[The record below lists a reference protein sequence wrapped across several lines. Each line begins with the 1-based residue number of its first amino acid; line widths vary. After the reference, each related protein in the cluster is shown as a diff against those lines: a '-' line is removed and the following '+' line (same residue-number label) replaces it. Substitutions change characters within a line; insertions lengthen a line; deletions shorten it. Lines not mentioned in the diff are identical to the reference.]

1 MTYFNNLGQGRVG
14 WKSPVSGGSTPLLL
28 DTYSGATAAYSLRKL
43 RSGYTGNAIRVRR
56 SSDNTSQDIGFKS
69 DGTLD
74 TTTLLSFVGVGNG
87 FVSIWYD
94 QSGGA
99 KNIIQNTS
107 VYQPKIIN
115 SGSILTKNN
124 KAGIYFDSNQF
135 LRGDYKV
142 IGNSGVSVFNVFA
155 IQSVNQRSIGW
166 DIGNNTFYEFY
177 AFDVNTYNTPTQ
189 SFGFYGNLYPA
200 YSTQSTN
207 LNQNLLSIIS
217 NTTAGLPIEAN
228 TFYHINNSLKTLSPT
243 YANGNMPNYSSA
255 SRITLGKFNSLGV
268 DYAGFGYH
276 QEMVI
281 FDTNKM
287 SDLSGINTN
296 INSFYSIY

>member
-1 MTYFNNLGQGRVG
+1 VYEPKLG
-14 WKSPVSGGSTPLLL
+14 GGVTPLLL
-28 DTYSGATAAYSLRKL
+28 DTYSGASAAYSLRKL
-43 RSGYTGNAIRVRR
+43 RTAYTGYAIRVRR
-56 SSDNTSQDIGFKS
+56 SSDNTSQDIGF
-69 DGTLD
+69 DANGNLD
-74 TTTLLSFVGVGNG
+74 TVSLLSFVGAGNG

-94 QSGGA
+94 QSGNS

-107 VYQPKIIN
+107 VYQPKIVN

-124 KAGIYFDSNQF
+124 KVGLYFDSNQF

-166 DIGNNTFYEFY
+166 DIGNNAFYEFY

-200 YSTQSTN
+200 NSSQSTN
-207 LNQNLLSIIS
+207 INQNLLSIVS
-217 NTTAGLPIEAN
+217 NTTVGLPIEAN

-268 DYAGFGYH
+268 DYSGFGYH

-281 FDTNKM
+281 FDTNRM

-296 INSFYSIY
+296 INSYYSIY